1 MSAPSGARAVGISD
15 GADDRC
21 TLAGLRTQCW
31 QRPREGL
38 RVLQTAESTSTYV
51 ASVKLQRPR
60 KRKKKNKINNN
71 NGVSAQHSLTL
82 TSSARA
88 HAASLPP
95 FGFDSVVRHTR
106 ATLLSRKWSC
116 DVESSSRL
124 ATEISRVTSC
134 ANGLCSGDSGRGRCS
149 Y

>member
-38 RVLQTAESTSTYV
+38 RVLQTAESTYV
-51 ASVKLQRPR
+51 ASVKLQRSR
-60 KRKKKNKINNN
+60 KRKKIYNN

>member
-60 KRKKKNKINNN
+60 KRKKKKNNNN

-95 FGFDSVVRHTR
+95 FCFDSVVRHTR
-106 ATLLSRKWSC
+106 ATLLSPKWSC